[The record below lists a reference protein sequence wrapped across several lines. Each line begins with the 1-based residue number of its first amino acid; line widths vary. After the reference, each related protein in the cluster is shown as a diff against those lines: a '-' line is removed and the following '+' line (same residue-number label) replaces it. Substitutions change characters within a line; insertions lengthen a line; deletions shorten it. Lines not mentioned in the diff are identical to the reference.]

1 MDDKL
6 TIDFPC
12 ITEEAKIGEVQ
23 VKVQPLHDWQDLHQ
37 TVVGVPERV
46 DARLIVLLEVHNGKN
61 IICYG
66 QVQSGAVYQSQGFVM
81 LFNMSCEGPVWAVGS
96 YISANQPWELP
107 KI

>member
-37 TVVGVPERV
+37 TVVGVPEIE
-46 DARLIVLLEVHNGKN
+46 L
-61 IICYG
+61 
-66 QVQSGAVYQSQGFVM
+66 M
-81 LFNMSCEGPVWAVGS
+81 LD
-96 YISANQPWELP
+96 
-107 KI
+107 